1 MGSLPDAETQT
12 ISISGGVARK
22 KTRTDS
28 MLIPPQNPLTKYWER
43 FCGGAGYTLLHGC
56 LRLVRLQE
64 GPDAVDRALLE
75 LWRLLPGVDR
85 DLGLWRE

>member
-1 MGSLPDAETQT
+1 MKRTWLAMSRAKL
-12 ISISGGVARK
+12 ISWVTTMELRRRAAPRAVGDRLG
-22 KTRTDS
+22 
-28 MLIPPQNPLTKYWER
+28 